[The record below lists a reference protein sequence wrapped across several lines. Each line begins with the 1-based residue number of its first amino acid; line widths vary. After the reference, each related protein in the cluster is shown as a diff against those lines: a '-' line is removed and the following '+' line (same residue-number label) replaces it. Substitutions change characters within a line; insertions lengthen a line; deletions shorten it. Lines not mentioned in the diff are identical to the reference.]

1 MEQKEK
7 NEFILVIRSEMRRAL
22 SPLEDRLNASI
33 DKRIGQKFGVLWEN
47 INDKFKL
54 VTERF
59 DAIDKTLDKHTE
71 MFKDIY
77 DKLDGKVDVKEFD
90 SLEHR
95 VVKLEAKPIRPS
107 RSG

>member
-1 MEQKEK
+1 MVISMEQKEK
-7 NEFILVIRSEMRRAL
+7 QEFVLVIRAEMRRAL

-33 DKRIGQKFGVLWEN
+33 RKSGVLWEN

-59 DAIDKTLDKHTE
+59 DTIDKTLDKHTE

-77 DKLDGKVDVKEFD
+77 QKLDKKADVEEFD
-90 SLEHR
+90 ALEPR
-95 VVKLEAKPIRPS
+95 VVKLEGKTVRPS